1 MLIEKKLN
9 HTEITYG
16 YIFWS
21 AENDNQIKKI
31 LKNTEMID
39 AKIGE
44 EILFS
49 RNVDLNRRRIYLG
62 SALKN
67 LNCDKVRITI
77 TSKYVDI
84 ECIKR

>member
-9 HTEITYG
+9 RTEKTYG
-16 YIFWS
+16 YLFWL
-21 AENDNQIKKI
+21 AENDNQIKEI
-31 LKNTEMID
+31 LKNTVMID
-39 AKIGE
+39 AKIGDRT
-44 EILFS
+44 IFS

-84 ECIKR
+84 ECK